1 MAKKKSKTYEMYD
14 EISSYIK
21 SQCNDNFTLKTSLNE
36 IADKVLETE
45 KKFFKKKRYDVTH
58 ENIIEIICYELVL
71 KANRIRLSS
80 LNYWDLEEIINKW
93 FFKAKIELVSTA
105 DAWHTEYITHIKEV
119 YLKATPELK
128 EFDNLVKTYAE
139 LSKLK
144 NSGIDASKFLE
155 DTKKQLSSYPDEF
168 YLKSPYFC
176 GVLTEIIIN
185 TEERKKKENEHIY
198 RQHSKE
204 DSKHRPKIQ
213 L

>member
-14 EISSYIK
+14 EVASFIK

-80 LNYWDLEEIINKW
+80 LNYWELVEIINKW
-93 FFKAKIELVSTA
+93 FFKAKIELLSRT
-105 DAWHTEYITHIKEV
+105 DAWHTEYMTHIKEV
-119 YLKATPELK
+119 YLKATPGLK
-128 EFDNLVKTYAE
+128 EFDNLIKTYME

-144 NSGIDASKFLE
+144 NSGLDVNKFLE
-155 DTKKQLSSYPDEF
+155 DTNNQLSSYPSNF
-168 YLKSPYFC
+168 YFKSPYFC
-176 GVLTEIIIN
+176 NLLTEIIIEA
-185 TEERKKKENEHIY
+185 EEKKEKNEKNRI
-198 RQHSKE
+198 SK
-204 DSKHRPKIQ
+204 
-213 L
+213 

>member
-80 LNYWDLEEIINKW
+80 LNYWELVEIINKW
-93 FFKAKIELVSTA
+93 FFKAKIELVSTS
-105 DAWHTEYITHIKEV
+105 DAWHTEYMTHIKEV
-119 YLKATPELK
+119 FLKATPGLK
-128 EFDNLVKTYAE
+128 EFDNLIKTYIE

-144 NSGIDASKFLE
+144 NSGIDMSKFLE
-155 DTKKQLSSYPDEF
+155 DTKNQLSLFPNEF

-176 GVLTEIIIN
+176 ELLTEIIVKAGEKN
-185 TEERKKKENEHIY
+185 G
-198 RQHSKE
+198 
-204 DSKHRPKIQ
+204 KI
-213 L
+213 